1 MTQQLTNTITPPI
14 NKPDIT
20 ELNAGVTSMSDFT
33 MGNKPLD
40 PSLLPSDYVSSIQL
54 APPLIQDR
62 IIEFLTVGGPV
73 VWILLMMSLVA
84 VSIMIIKV
92 WQFSRL
98 KPERRTS
105 IDKSISLW
113 HKGDKTAAKLMLNAK
128 YSVEKVTLVAMKGL
142 TDNTVDNGLLK
153 EDLRPL
159 EVIATL
165 SPLLGLLGTVIGMIM
180 AF

>member
-40 PSLLPSDYVSSIQL
+40 PSLLPSDYVSSIQQDML

-153 EDLRPL
+153 DLAVFGRHY
-159 EVIATL
+159 
-165 SPLLGLLGTVIGMIM
+165 
-180 AF
+180 